1 MGEPQPREVRHR
13 LAIIKHA
20 EEVTGNV
27 AMTCRYYGISRTAYY
42 RWLRRHQQRGVEGL
56 RGGSKRPHTCP
67 HQTPV
72 DVVGKIL
79 YLRQNYHFGPTKI
92 SMYLKR
98 YHELDISPSCIWRI
112 LKRLDLNRLP
122 ASARYQR
129 LDRRWQRYEKQQ
141 PGHRLQIDVK
151 FVEPLK
157 TAPKPAVGRRT
168 KYYQFT
174 ATDDCTRLRVLKIYP
189 RCDQTTA
196 IQFVD
201 YVLQR
206 LPFQVQVIQTDNG
219 GEFQSRFHFH
229 VLD

>member
-1 MGEPQPREVRHR
+1 MGEPQLPREVRHR

-27 AMTCRYYGISRTAYY
+27 AMTCRYYGISRSAYY
-42 RWLRRHQQRGVEGL
+42 QWLRRYQERGVDGL
-56 RGGSKRPHTCP
+56 RDGSRRPHTCP

-98 YHELDISPSCIWRI
+98 YHELDISSSSIWRI
-112 LKRLDLNRLP
+112 LKRLELNRLP
-122 ASARYQR
+122 ASARYKR
-129 LDRRWQRYEKQQ
+129 LDKRWQRYEKQQ

-157 TAPKPAVGRRT
+157 SAVKPAVGRRT

-174 ATDDCTRLRVLKIYP
+174 AIDDCTRLRVLKIYP

-196 IQFVD
+196 SLASDDLWHTTGTQYCPRRPKRPSSITTKSD
-201 YVLQR
+201 
-206 LPFQVQVIQTDNG
+206 T
-219 GEFQSRFHFH
+219 
-229 VLD
+229 